1 MIWDWWSSRPQY
13 CLKFGTDS
21 LAWAESGRGWRG
33 QRRRRCSMSSLPN
46 DMSSPSPMGLNLSNL
61 SALAD
66 HILNL
71 TNSKGTARGAGGAAR
86 SVVPRRITVLL
97 PDSAVR
103 AAVLHFEQLPTQ
115 REERENLIR
124 WRLGQEQLFPLN
136 GAKIVFQ
143 VFRDQESGPS
153 GGHTVLTASIQ
164 ESVLQQYESLC
175 ESVGLIPYDIGMTSL
190 RLLNLWRRVSD
201 RSKWLHRTILWV
213 NLSDR
218 ALTIIVCRRGY
229 PLFYR
234 CKLLGED
241 VSDLR
246 SKPELLQRVL
256 EECSASLEVCH
267 QRHPSVT
274 VDQAVIC
281 AEGEVSTFQEQIEDE
296 LQLSAEQLHWKS
308 VETLGWVAKENH
320 RGMTSL
326 AALAGLP

>member
-1 MIWDWWSSRPQY
+1 M
-13 CLKFGTDS
+13 
-21 LAWAESGRGWRG
+21 
-33 QRRRRCSMSSLPN
+33 
-46 DMSSPSPMGLNLSNL
+46 
-61 SALAD
+61 
-66 HILNL
+66 
-71 TNSKGTARGAGGAAR
+71 
-86 SVVPRRITVLL
+86 
-97 PDSAVR
+97 R

-136 GAKIVFQ
+136 GTKIVFQ
-143 VFRDQESGPS
+143 VFRDQETGPS
-153 GGHTVLTASIQ
+153 EGYTVLTASIQ
-164 ESVLQQYESLC
+164 DSVLQQYESLC

-201 RSKWLHRTILWV
+201 RSKWFHRTILWV

-218 ALTIIVCRRGY
+218 ALTIIVCRRGC

-241 VSDLR
+241 VSDVL
-246 SKPELLQRVL
+246 SKPDLLHRIR
-256 EECSASLEVCH
+256 EECAASLELCY

-274 VDQAVIC
+274 VDQAVVC
-281 AEGEVSTFQEQIEDE
+281 AEGEVSTFQEQIEGE
-296 LQLSAEQLHWKS
+296 LHLSVEQLHWKS
-308 VETLGWVAKENH
+308 VERLGWVAKENH